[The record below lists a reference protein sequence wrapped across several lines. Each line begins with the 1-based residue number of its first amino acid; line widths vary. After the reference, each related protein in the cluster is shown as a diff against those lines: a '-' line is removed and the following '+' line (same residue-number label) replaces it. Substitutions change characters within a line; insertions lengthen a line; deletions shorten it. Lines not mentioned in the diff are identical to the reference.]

1 MPSELSSLLTCLQER
16 IDTLEE
22 QLQQARDD
30 LAAAAAQQAA
40 SQQEREAL
48 QQAQDGRA
56 SEHQQQADELSSRA
70 QRAEDAQAAAES
82 RIKVRTAISC
92 STGCVWMQISCC
104 CSILSR
110 TFCHET
116 DQPCKAVLEGPGSA
130 AALSE
135 PTPLSVWKAFVADSP
150 KDEGLRHLLQTSLSD
165 ARLAACRSRRQ

>member
-1 MPSELSSLLTCLQER
+1 MPAMPSELSNLLACLQER

-56 SEHQQQADELSSRA
+56 SEHQQQADELTSRA
-70 QRAEDAQAAAES
+70 QRAEDAQAAAEF

-92 STGCVWMQISCC
+92 STGFVWMHISCC
-104 CSILSR
+104 SSIVQNPLPSNRSAPALQSSPGRSWLCSCSVR
-110 TFCHET
+110 AHAP
-116 DQPCKAVLEGPGSA
+116 DSVEGI
-130 AALSE
+130 
-135 PTPLSVWKAFVADSP
+135 
-150 KDEGLRHLLQTSLSD
+150 
-165 ARLAACRSRRQ
+165 CC